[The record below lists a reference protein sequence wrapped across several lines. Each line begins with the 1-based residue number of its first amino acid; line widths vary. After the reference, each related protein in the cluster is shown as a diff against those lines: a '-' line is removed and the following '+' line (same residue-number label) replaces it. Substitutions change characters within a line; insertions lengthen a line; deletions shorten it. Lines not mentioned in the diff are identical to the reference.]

1 MEMRAR
7 EETGLAQDL
16 TPYIPPIAAALHD
29 SFLPSHCTSCFRPF
43 QQQNCSATPLSCPA
57 CDAAVRYCS
66 LACSAA
72 DSIPHASSGECL
84 LLSLRPL
91 NSGPTSDLRAALRLL
106 YSLDALGLLTPPRRG
121 ESPRRIGG
129 LLAGDLENVLEEGGE
144 VAERIRE
151 GGSLISRARNR
162 KRARDE
168 RRDGAVAVVEEEAL
182 LAVLTNAVEVQ
193 VSERGAL
200 GIAVYGPPFSW
211 FNHSCA
217 PNACYRFELADLS
230 KGTGSCEPGSFRVSP
245 AGTEDASAMWKALNY
260 GEGGA
265 SHGLCRYG
273 PRVIVR
279 SIKPITEGE
288 EVCITYTD
296 LLQPKAMRHLDLWSK
311 YQFVCCCERCSAS
324 QEMYIDRLLNCYAR
338 DLDLDNSDS
347 RDAGCEELA
356 DMLDQAISEYTSDD
370 DPESCCHK
378 LESMLSGSYE
388 NKRFQADNPSESKFR
403 LHPCHHLSL
412 NAYIILASAYR
423 TCANSLLT
431 TGLGE
436 NNNLEFFKMVRAAA
450 AYSLLLAGATH
461 HLFLSEPSLIATT
474 THYLIS
480 AGESILSIVQ
490 SPPWGSTG
498 PIYKSEICWAVHHSP
513 NTSKEGSALLGDKF
527 KAAPVRFLGCT
538 SSILLH
544 SWPFL
549 AQGFCY
555 LESIRSPIDFSWL
568 DLDMVRSQTFAVGR
582 DTTNFA
588 KPECSECKYQAEMS
602 IEKERKGLFQ
612 LAVHCLIYGSYL
624 ASICFGPRNYLTD
637 HVKEL
642 LHGSSGCACV
652 DIFLGP
658 QSNECMC
665 FAVSSVNENL
675 LVHAGGLNSH

>member
-1 MEMRAR
+1 MEMRASG
-7 EETGLAQDL
+7 EVGLAQDL
-16 TPYIPPIAAALHD
+16 TPPIPPIAATLHD
-29 SFLPSHCTSCFRPF
+29 CFLPSHCSSCFRPL
-43 QQQNCSATPLSCPA
+43 QQQNSSATPLSCPA
-57 CDAAVRYCS
+57 CSAAVRYCT

-72 DSIPHASSGECL
+72 DSVPHASSGECL
-84 LLSLRPL
+84 LLSLRPP
-91 NSGPTSDLRAALRLL
+91 NSGPTSELRAALRLL
-106 YSLDALGLLTPPRRG
+106 YSLDTLGLLPPPCRS

-151 GGSLISRARNR
+151 GGSLMSRARNR
-162 KRARDE
+162 RRARDE
-168 RRDGAVAVVEEEAL
+168 RRDGAVALEEEEAL

-200 GIAVYGPPFSW
+200 GIAIYGPAFSW

-217 PNACYRFELADLS
+217 PNACYRFELVDRCD
-230 KGTGSCEPGSFRVSP
+230 GTSSWDPGSFGVSP
-245 AGTEDASAMWKALNY
+245 AGTEDACAMWKAWNY
-260 GEGGA
+260 SEGGP

-279 SIKPITEGE
+279 SIKPIKEGE

-311 YQFVCCCERCSAS
+311 YRFVCCCERCSAL
-324 QEMYIDRLLNCYAR
+324 QEMHIDRLLNCYPR
-338 DLDLDNSDS
+338 DLDLDNSDGG
-347 RDAGCEELA
+347 DAGCEELA
-356 DMLDQAISEYTSDD
+356 DMLDQAISDYTSGD
-370 DPESCCHK
+370 DPEACCYK

-388 NKRFQADNPSESKFR
+388 NKMFQAENTSESEFR

-423 TCANSLLT
+423 TCANSVLT
-431 TGLGE
+431 SGLGE
-436 NNNLEFFKMVRAAA
+436 NNNVEFIKMARAAA

-480 AGESILSIVQ
+480 AGESILSLVQ
-490 SPPWGSTG
+490 SPTWGSTG
-498 PIYKSEICWAVHHSP
+498 LRFNKSEICWAVHHSP
-513 NTSKEGSALLGDKF
+513 NGKDGSALRWDNF
-527 KAAPVRFLGCT
+527 KAAPMRFLGCI

-549 AQGFCY
+549 TQGLCY

-568 DLDMVRSQTFAVGR
+568 DSDVVRPQAFAGGR
-582 DTTNFA
+582 DTTDFA
-588 KPECSECKYQAEMS
+588 NPERAECKYQAEMS
-602 IEKERKGLFQ
+602 MEKERKGLFQ
-612 LAVHCLIYGSYL
+612 LAVHCLIYSSYL
-624 ASICFGPRNYLTD
+624 ASICYSPRNYLTD

-642 LHGSSGCACV
+642 LYGSSGCACV
-652 DIFLGP
+652 DSFLRP
-658 QSNECMC
+658 
-665 FAVSSVNENL
+665 
-675 LVHAGGLNSH
+675 